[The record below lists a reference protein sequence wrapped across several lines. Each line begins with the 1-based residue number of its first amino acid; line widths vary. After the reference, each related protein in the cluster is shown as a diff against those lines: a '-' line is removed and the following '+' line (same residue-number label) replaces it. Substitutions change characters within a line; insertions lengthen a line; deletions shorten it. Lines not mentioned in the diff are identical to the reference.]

1 MGLGGLSA
9 VLVLV
14 FVVVVWVYGC
24 EVVVVVEIGCS
35 LWEELEQEWNLRARM
50 RHLRV
55 LVFEIGTGIEELYV
69 GRGGGSGCELLDQ
82 RGLIKCSGLR
92 SGPTSCSRMP
102 WFMYC

>member
-14 FVVVVWVYGC
+14 LVVVVWVYEC

-50 RHLRV
+50 HHLRV

-69 GRGGGSGCELLDQ
+69 GQGGGSGCELLD
-82 RGLIKCSGLR
+82 
-92 SGPTSCSRMP
+92 
-102 WFMYC
+102 

>member
-35 LWEELEQEWNLRARM
+35 LREELEQEWNLRAHM
-50 RHLRV
+50 HHLRV
-55 LVFEIGTGIEELYV
+55 LVLEIGTGIEELYV
-69 GRGGGSGCELLDQ
+69 GHGGGSGCELLD
-82 RGLIKCSGLR
+82 
-92 SGPTSCSRMP
+92 
-102 WFMYC
+102 